1 MALPNIVSAMT
12 VSVGIPDAFSQVQA
26 GNKIYFE
33 TEIKW
38 PENTGRKDLRIDYS
52 ILDKNKTEIAQLK
65 VLRAIETQVSFM
77 DGIAVPADASS
88 GLYTVLVKIID
99 YGTLSKE
106 ASVTF
111 NVTQSGN
118 STQTYLIVIIG
129 FLSFISI
136 FVTFE
141 LFFLMRKKSF

>member
-1 MALPNIVSAMT
+1 MTSSIKNKSLHIVSLLFISIMALPNIVSAMT

-77 DGIAVPADASS
+77 DGIAVPADALCPVLEIFAVSAHRTALWHSHS
-88 GLYTVLVKIID
+88 GFVIWRICCFTHE
-99 YGTLSKE
+99 LSP
-106 ASVTF
+106 ACSV
-111 NVTQSGN
+111 
-118 STQTYLIVIIG
+118 
-129 FLSFISI
+129 
-136 FVTFE
+136 
-141 LFFLMRKKSF
+141 